1 MTPTTRRALF
11 IIMMIAIE
19 MSMIKT
25 NMTILHLPLDHLGD
39 NHHDHDHHLHHPV
52 NDGHLALQ
60 GGDHRTKSGFCLIVL
75 IMNIN
80 NININIINI
89 NIIVKIIITI
99 MIFLDALA
107 SLELGPVTN
116 SIGN

>member
-1 MTPTTRRALF
+1 
-11 IIMMIAIE
+11 MMIAIE

-80 NININIINI
+80 KT
-89 NIIVKIIITI
+89 IIVKTIITI